1 MHSSSTYPQQT
12 YASTR
17 VLNSYTQYIA
27 LLDTVYALAR
37 DTETEADERT
47 SGDELETGRSK
58 EARRAAHQTGKP
70 QPRQYKLAERFRHF
84 DQAPEML
91 VIPAG
96 NFQMGAHPMDPDAQ
110 GKEKPRRE
118 IVLPSPIAVGITPV
132 TFEQWDAC
140 VADGGTRYKPE
151 DSNWGRGPRPIINVS
166 WHDAEEY
173 AGWLTRKTGERY
185 RLLSEAEWEYA
196 CWAGASQAD
205 RYPWGADNGFRQL
218 EHHAWYTANAN
229 SRTQPVGGR
238 HPNAWGLQDMLG
250 NVAEWVHDTFRPDLS
265 VVPADA
271 KPYQTAERGASRVLK
286 GGSWLDSP
294 RAVRPSARSCFQP
307 DHRSYRV
314 GFRVAMELNAVSN
327 L

>member
-1 MHSSSTYPQQT
+1 MTNLHSNPQTPQL
-12 YASTR
+12 
-17 VLNSYTQYIA
+17 LNSY
-27 LLDTVYALAR
+27 
-37 DTETEADERT
+37 
-47 SGDELETGRSK
+47 
-58 EARRAAHQTGKP
+58 
-70 QPRQYKLAERFRHF
+70 RQYVDWLELVFGTADAPDPASDGKSGIRGNATATRGTQNGENNQSPNTQAPHYKAGERFRLI

-96 NFQMGAHPMDPDAQ
+96 RFWMGAHPIDPDAQ
-110 GKEKPRRE
+110 GSEKPRRE
-118 IVLPSPIAVGITPV
+118 ITVPNPIAIGITPV

-140 VADGGTRYKPE
+140 VADAGTRYKPE
-151 DSNWGRGPRPIINVS
+151 DSNWGRGPRPVINIS

-173 AGWLTRKTGERY
+173 AGWLTRKTGARY

-196 CWAGASQAD
+196 CWAGVSQAD

-238 HPNAWGLQDMLG
+238 HPNAWGLLDMLG
-250 NVAEWVHDTFRPDLS
+250 NVAEWVQDTYRPDLS

-271 KPYQTAERGASRVLK
+271 KPYQTAERGTSRVLK

-307 DHRSYRV
+307 DHRSYKV
-314 GFRVAMELNAVSN
+314 GFRVAMELNSADN
-327 L
+327 P